1 MRDVVV
7 DTDTEAVREAD
18 ALALVRVLLSVEG
31 ARGN

>member
-7 DTDTEAVREAD
+7 DTEAVTEAD